1 MNNPNILK
9 IDVIETDN
17 GFYVKHSNDAS
28 YDSASSLAP
37 LFFDGKKGEKT
48 HHKLWL
54 KLEKRPITIQKE
66 QTQPPINYR
75 YELIDEKLFPNLPK
89 VFKKEE
95 VFSHRNGDTYKD
107 VWKEPYKN
115 ISSLYVLKSDPQPNI
130 LVNVE
135 FEINVICKLDYI
147 KEYGGFSYP
156 IQKFN
161 WEQKEFPR
169 LTEESVQHYAIDEI
183 IFPDI
188 VLTARTSFL
197 SSLNTYKIIRKY
209 IQDNINPK
217 YAVITSDYDFCFTV
231 KKKIPLVKPIPY
243 QRDISSPRARKP
255 KYITNYQTCREV
267 QIFEMTHEERKYD
280 GYTPIKG
287 FIGKNLEDLKNNIE
301 KYLHDLIEKINEPLI
316 DCPHCNGLGVVQD
329 KIMLETT
336 KKT

>member
-1 MNNPNILK
+1 MNNSNILK
-9 IDVIETDN
+9 IDAIETDS
-17 GFYVKHSNDAS
+17 GFYVKHNGDAS
-28 YDSASSLAP
+28 YSSNSSLTP
-37 LFFDGKKGEKT
+37 FFFDGKNGKKT

-54 KLEKRPITIQKE
+54 KLEKRPTTIQKE
-66 QTQPPINYR
+66 QTQLPINFR

-95 VFSHRNGDTYKD
+95 VFSHRDEDTYKD
-107 VWKEPYKN
+107 VWKEPHKN
-115 ISSLYVLKSDPQPNI
+115 LSSLYVLKYDDQPNI
-130 LVNVE
+130 LVNVD

-156 IQKFN
+156 VQKTH
-161 WEQKEFPR
+161 WEQKDFPN

-188 VLTARTSFL
+188 ILTARTSFL
-197 SSLNTYKIIRKY
+197 SSKDTYKIIRKY

-231 KKKIPLVKPIPY
+231 KKKIQLSKPISY
-243 QRDISSPRARKP
+243 QRDVSSSRARKP
-255 KYITNYQTCREV
+255 KYVTNYQTCREV
-267 QIFEMTHEERKYD
+267 QIFEMTHEEKRYQ

-316 DCPHCNGLGVVQD
+316 DCPHCNGLGVLVEQV
-329 KIMLETT
+329 
-336 KKT
+336 KTN